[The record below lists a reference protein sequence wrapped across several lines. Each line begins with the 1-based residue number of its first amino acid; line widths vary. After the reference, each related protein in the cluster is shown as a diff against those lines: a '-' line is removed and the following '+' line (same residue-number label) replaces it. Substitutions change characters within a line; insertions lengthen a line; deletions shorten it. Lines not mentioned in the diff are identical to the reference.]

1 MGGSIAHW
9 TQKKGGSLVPGRYGD
24 VIDTAPPDRRFV
36 STAASFYE
44 RAQNWTIGSDPG
56 LLRLRMAGR
65 TTVALVCALAILFL
79 LTKATGQPVT
89 VALLGVLITMVSG
102 RAVNEP
108 DPRQQKITMALLPLP
123 AALCITIG
131 TLLAPHKFAADIVFV
146 VVVFTSVYVRRFG
159 PRGRALGMVSFMA
172 YFFTLYL
179 RATLG
184 ELPWLVGAVLVGT
197 ACSFAVGSYVL
208 PDKPEHVL
216 RATVR
221 SLRARMAIVIDTT
234 AEVLNTGRVD
244 ERRRRRLRIRTARLN
259 EAALLVQSQIE
270 DKVNPSAVW
279 PGVNGTQLAQWLF
292 DAELTVEQ
300 VATAGA
306 RAAIITC
313 EDATAIPPGTR
324 AALTAALGRLASA
337 IRSPQTGGLQHA
349 ADLARQLLDQRPRP
363 TAADSP
369 GEIAVRRLAV
379 AIMATARATAEV
391 RALVSG
397 ATVST
402 DIGETPPP
410 PAAPVSDP
418 GRRGLRP
425 TTRQAIQVAVAASL
439 AIVVGELVSPS
450 RWYWAV
456 IAAFVIFAGTNTWGE
471 TLSKGWQRL
480 LGTALGVPCGVLIA
494 TLVSGDRMVSLVLI
508 FVCLFCSMYFMRV
521 AYGLMT
527 FWITTMLA
535 LLYGLLGEFSFGL
548 LMLRIEET
556 GIGAVIGVTVAILV
570 LPSNTQTAVRNDAH
584 VFLTTLAELVET
596 SVATIFGDDP
606 PGNPI
611 EKARELDRNLQQFR
625 ETAKPLTAGI
635 AGISGRRSIRRGLR
649 VLAACDRYGR
659 TLAWNSVR
667 YDNASPQLIRVVDS
681 AAEQIRRNIEALE
694 AIRDHQATVVAA
706 ADLLDAADSLARHAD
721 DNPQPGSHTRRM
733 LTALHALRQ
742 LDRAIVTEA
751 IDLGAVDGGK
761 IRSRA
766 SATEN
771 WL

>member
-1 MGGSIAHW
+1 MAS
-9 TQKKGGSLVPGRYGD
+9 R
-24 VIDTAPPDRRFV
+24 
-36 STAASFYE
+36 STF
-44 RAQNWTIGSDPG
+44 
-56 LLRLRMAGR
+56 
-65 TTVALVCALAILFL
+65 ALISALGILFL
-79 LTKATGQPVT
+79 LAKATGQPVT

-131 TLLAPHKFAADIVFV
+131 TLISPHKIAADVVFV
-146 VVVFTSVYVRRFG
+146 VVVFTAVYVRRFG
-159 PRGRALGMVSFMA
+159 PRGRALGMVAFMA

-179 RATLG
+179 RASLA
-184 ELPWLVGAVLVGT
+184 ELPWLVSAVLVGT
-197 ACSFAVGSYVL
+197 ACSFAVSSFVL

-216 RATVR
+216 RGTVR

-234 AEVLNTGRVD
+234 AESLSTARID
-244 ERRRRRLRIRTARLN
+244 ERRRRRLRMRTARLN
-259 EAALLVQSQIE
+259 ETALLVQGLIE

-279 PGVNGTQLAQWLF
+279 PGVSGAQLAQWLF

-306 RAAIITC
+306 RAAAIAA
-313 EDATAIPPGTR
+313 EDATAIPPVTR
-324 AALTAALGRLASA
+324 TALTVALGRLASA
-337 IRSPQTGGLQHA
+337 IRVPQSGGLQYA
-349 ADLARQLLDQRPRP
+349 ADLARQLLDQRPGP
-363 TAADSP
+363 SAVEGP
-369 GEIAVRRLAV
+369 GEVAVRRLAV

-397 ATVST
+397 ATV
-402 DIGETPPP
+402 GFGNAETPPA
-410 PAAPVSDP
+410 AAPASQP
-418 GRRGLRP
+418 GKTGLRP

-439 AIVVGELVSPS
+439 AIVVGEMVSPS

-471 TLSKGWQRL
+471 TLTKGWQRL

-494 TLVSGDRMVSLVLI
+494 TLVSGERVVSLVLI

-548 LMLRIEET
+548 LILRIEET
-556 GIGAVIGVTVAILV
+556 GIGAVIGVAVAILV
-570 LPSNTQTAVRNDAH
+570 LPSNTATAVRNDAH
-584 VFLTTLAELVET
+584 AFLTTLAELIDT
-596 SVATIFGDDP
+596 SIASVLGHDP
-606 PGNPI
+606 PADPI

-625 ETAKPLTAGI
+625 ETAKPLTAGV
-635 AGISGRRSIRRGLR
+635 AGIAGRRSIRRGLR
-649 VLAACDRYGR
+649 VLAACDRYAR
-659 TLAWNSVR
+659 TLARNSGR
-667 YDNASPQLIRVVDS
+667 HDSASPASPQLTRVVEL
-681 AAEQIRRNIEALE
+681 AGAQIRRNIEMLE
-694 AIRDHQATVVAA
+694 TIRDHPATVVAA
-706 ADLLDAADSLARHAD
+706 ADLLDAADSLARRAD
-721 DNPQPGSHTRRM
+721 DDPEPGSDTGGL

-751 IDLGAVDGGK
+751 IDLGAVDGTK
-761 IRSRA
+761 FRSPA
-766 SATEN
+766 AQTEN